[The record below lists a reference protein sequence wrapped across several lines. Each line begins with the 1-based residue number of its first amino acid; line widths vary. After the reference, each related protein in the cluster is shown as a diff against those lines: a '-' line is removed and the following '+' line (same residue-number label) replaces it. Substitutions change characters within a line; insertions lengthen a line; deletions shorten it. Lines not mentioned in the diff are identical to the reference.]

1 MSCNHNTYKGLLIT
15 VMFTLLFGCTPNQR
29 VPKDNVVSGRKIIK
43 KQIIQADQEEL
54 EPFIPE
60 SNQEK
65 HQQSVQQA
73 APENFEVIPKPLRN
87 NISKLSYQDRI
98 IQNILKK
105 YSIEDLN
112 QNTRSWLNYVTVHVP
127 DQIFDFGVHFYAAA
141 NDDLNLYHASN
152 IAFDLQYAVLEPIKS
167 KKDAEKK
174 IKLKIQWHKNSE
186 FHREV
191 YSTLCPEQVCIP
203 SFFKLSYNLSTKM
216 LKADYIEG
224 MSGPMKYN
232 FKDEMHYVFTADDM
246 GALNCIL
253 NMEIDNPDS
262 FLWENPIERYLGA
275 DSQASI
281 EIEPM
286 KDRLDGV
293 TGATDLVNA
302 PYDNCPVPKGGLWTT
317 VTVFA
322 HGYEMY
328 RRIDDRQIE
337 DWLLSFEEPIAPYV

>member
-1 MSCNHNTYKGLLIT
+1 MSCNHNTYKCLLVIVT
-15 VMFTLLFGCTPNQR
+15 FTLLFGCRPNQR
-29 VPKDNVVSGRKIIK
+29 APKDNVVSGRKIIK
-43 KQIIQADQEEL
+43 KQIIKAEQE
-54 EPFIPE
+54 PIIPE

-65 HQQSVQQA
+65 NQLSVQQA
-73 APENFEVIPKPLRN
+73 AQENSEGVTKPQLN
-87 NISKLSYQDRI
+87 NIEVLSYQDRI
-98 IQNILKK
+98 IQKILKNH
-105 YSIEDLN
+105 SIAELN
-112 QNTRSWLNYVTVHVP
+112 ENTRAWLNYATVHVP
-127 DQIFDFGVHFYAAA
+127 DQVFDFGLHFYAAA
-141 NDDLNLYHASN
+141 NDDLNEYHASN
-152 IAFDLQYAVLEPIKS
+152 IAFDLQYAVLEPIVS
-167 KKDAEKK
+167 KKDAAKK
-174 IKLKIQWHKNSE
+174 IKLKIKWHKNSVL
-186 FHREV
+186 HREV

-203 SFFKLSYNLSTKM
+203 SFFKLSYNLETKM

-224 MSGPMKYN
+224 MSGPLKYDFQN
-232 FKDEMHYVFTADDM
+232 ETHHVFTAEDM

-281 EIEPM
+281 DIEPM
-286 KDRLDGV
+286 KDRLDGI

-337 DWLLSFEEPIAPYV
+337 DWLLSFEQPMAPHV